1 MTIFTR
7 YNPFGDLRSK
17 KIHRG
22 KKVMNP
28 SGHLEV
34 TWSSDNEAEV
44 LTARETFQRMT
55 REGYQ
60 AFRPGASKGQRGNRI
75 TEFDPAIEKMVL
87 FPQLQGG

>member
-1 MTIFTR
+1 VTIFTR
-7 YNPFGDLRSK
+7 YNPFGNLRSK
-17 KIHRG
+17 KTVEQQVIHRG
-22 KKVMNP
+22 K
-28 SGHLEV
+28 EV